1 MTFSEGR
8 RPSRQETLLL
18 DTCVLIDHLRGHE
31 PAKAWLTE
39 EAAKRDARFIYSV
52 ITLTELL
59 SGLSGPSGSSGRNA
73 DGRQK
78 EAILALLSL
87 MDPIPV
93 SVGIAARA
101 ADYVR
106 EWGKSRGVAVPDAL
120 IAATAEDV
128 GAVLVTRD
136 ATHFPMTDIQVCRPY

>member
-1 MTFSEGR
+1 MTSSDGR
-8 RPSRQETLLL
+8 PETLLL
-18 DTCVLIDHLRGHE
+18 DTCVLMDHLRGYE
-31 PAKAWLTE
+31 PAKGWLTE
-39 EAAKRDARFIYSV
+39 EAAKGDVRFVYSV

-59 SGLSGPSGSSGRNA
+59 SGLSGLSGLSWRGA

-93 SVGIAARA
+93 SVSIAAHA

-120 IAATAEDV
+120 IAATAQDV

-136 ATHFPMTDIQVCRPY
+136 ASHFPMTDIQVRRPY

>member
-1 MTFSEGR
+1 MTS
-8 RPSRQETLLL
+8 LLL
-18 DTCVLIDHLRGHE
+18 DTCVLTDHLRGYE
-31 PAKAWLTE
+31 PAKVWLTE
-39 EAAKRDARFIYSV
+39 EAAKGDIRFVYSV

-59 SGLSGPSGSSGRNA
+59 AGVAGSSDMSQLSGPSGASGR
-73 DGRQK
+73 DVGGRQK
-78 EAILALLSL
+78 DAILALLSL

-93 SVGIAARA
+93 SVSIAAHA

-120 IAATAEDV
+120 IAATAKDV

-136 ATHFPMTDIQVCRPY
+136 ASSFPMTDIRVCRPY

>member
-1 MTFSEGR
+1 
-8 RPSRQETLLL
+8 
-18 DTCVLIDHLRGHE
+18 
-31 PAKAWLTE
+31 
-39 EAAKRDARFIYSV
+39 
-52 ITLTELL
+52 
-59 SGLSGPSGSSGRNA
+59 
-73 DGRQK
+73 
-78 EAILALLSL
+78 